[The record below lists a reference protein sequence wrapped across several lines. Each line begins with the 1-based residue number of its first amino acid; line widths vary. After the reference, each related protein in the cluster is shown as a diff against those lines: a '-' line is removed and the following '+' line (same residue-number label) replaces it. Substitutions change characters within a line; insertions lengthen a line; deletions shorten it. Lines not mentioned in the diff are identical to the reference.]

1 MLPNGVQASIS
12 VPITQRKV
20 ILSPSL
26 LKFKRG
32 KKKQPR
38 FNNSSAASLAATT
51 AIDNDSA
58 VYIED
63 NG

>member
-1 MLPNGVQASIS
+1 MLPNGIQASIS

-20 ILSPSL
+20 IISPSL
-26 LKFKRG
+26 LKNKLG

-38 FNNSSAASLAATT
+38 FNNSSAASLATT
-51 AIDNDSA
+51 IAVDNDSA

>member
-1 MLPNGVQASIS
+1 M
-12 VPITQRKV
+12 PITQRKPIISQA
-20 ILSPSL
+20 ILKNKVS
-26 LKFKRG
+26 
-32 KKKQPR
+32 KKKQPP
-38 FNNSSAASLAATT
+38 FKNSSAISLAATT